1 MLDAA
6 QMLAPMPIAASLGL
20 GPLAVPTVAP
30 MTLDLNGNA
39 ITVSAGLFAG
49 HGGGPSRAGAR
60 SPRRA
65 TALAGL
71 LARGH
76 RRAGARRVHPVLDPR
91 LPAALLAG
99 RRRGRPGARRR
110 LVVIP
115 PDQMVERLEQGSI
128 DGFCVG
134 EPWNQVA
141 VRCGMGCLV
150 ITSHEIWPGATEKVL
165 GLTASW
171 AERYPRTL
179 AALVRALVEACAW
192 ADRLENRLEVA
203 RLLALEHYVGAPI
216 EAIAYPLL
224 GLVQERADTPP
235 RALPDA
241 HVFFR
246 GAANRP
252 RASHAVRYAREMR
265 RWGQLDDELTLAQAR
280 TIFRADLFRRA
291 LLTGSSLP

>member
-1 MLDAA
+1 V
-6 QMLAPMPIAASLGL
+6 
-20 GPLAVPTVAP
+20 LAV
-30 MTLDLNGNA
+30 
-39 ITVSAGLFAG
+39 
-49 HGGGPSRAGAR
+49 
-60 SPRRA
+60 
-65 TALAGL
+65 
-71 LARGH
+71 
-76 RRAGARRVHPVLDPR
+76 VHPYSTHNYQLRCWLAEGGVDPER
-91 LPAALLAG
+91 DVD
-99 RRRGRPGARRR
+99 

-115 PDQMVERLEQGSI
+115 PQQMVEKLEQGSI

-141 VRCGMGCLV
+141 VRRGVGCLV
-150 ITSHEIWPGATEKVL
+150 ITSHELWPGATEKVL
-165 GLTASW
+165 GVTASW
-171 AERYPRTL
+171 AERHPQVL
-179 AALVRALVEACAW
+179 SALVRALVEACAW

-203 RLLALEHYVGAPI
+203 RLLAYEHHVGAPI

-224 GLVQERADTPP
+224 GLVQERADTAP

-265 RWGQLDDELTLAQAR
+265 RWGQLDDELTLARAR

-291 LLTGSSLP
+291 LRAGRSLP